1 MNPTKKLNTSVY
13 TQTENDL
20 PMVEPGAMVDK
31 NLLLHSEY
39 RVGIYTDSI
48 EFISARSLFTSPC
61 KR

>member
-1 MNPTKKLNTSVY
+1 MNPTKKSNTSVY
-13 TQTENDL
+13 DQAENDL
-20 PMVEPGAMVDK
+20 PVVELGAVVDK
-31 NLLLHSEY
+31 DLLLHSEY